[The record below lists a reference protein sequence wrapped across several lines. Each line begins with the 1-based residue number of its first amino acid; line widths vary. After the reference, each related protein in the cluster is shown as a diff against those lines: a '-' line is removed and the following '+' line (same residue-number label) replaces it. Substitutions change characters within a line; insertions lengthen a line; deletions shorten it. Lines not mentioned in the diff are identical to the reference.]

1 MTELH
6 AKLYS
11 YLNKAVTAESTQGG
25 LTPHRLFAKA
35 SGQQRHDPRA
45 GPTVTPAAVARGSPR
60 GRNPVSFREDRVG
73 DAQEVR
79 YSILVMLKVVSEIQR
94 LIIFKLGQ
102 VQKKKKS
109 CPGPGKQIITSEC
122 FKENLKNAQSRV
134 SGISRCVLKNRL
146 QQRRLAVASE
156 HVVSTVRRRGL
167 ARCLSSFISNVCF
180 LISSG
185 VDACSSGDLALLALS
200 PWMRKRDEELGFF
213 R

>member
-25 LTPHRLFAKA
+25 LTPHRLCQSEWPAA
-35 SGQQRHDPRA
+35 PRSA
-45 GPTVTPAAVARGSPR
+45 CRTHRQPAAVARGSPR

-102 VQKKKKS
+102 VQKKINK
-109 CPGPGKQIITSEC
+109 
-122 FKENLKNAQSRV
+122 
-134 SGISRCVLKNRL
+134 
-146 QQRRLAVASE
+146 
-156 HVVSTVRRRGL
+156 
-167 ARCLSSFISNVCF
+167 
-180 LISSG
+180 
-185 VDACSSGDLALLALS
+185 
-200 PWMRKRDEELGFF
+200 
-213 R
+213 

>member
-1 MTELH
+1 MTGLH

-102 VQKKKKS
+102 VQKEKKVV
-109 CPGPGKQIITSEC
+109 Q
-122 FKENLKNAQSRV
+122 
-134 SGISRCVLKNRL
+134 VLESKL
-146 QQRRLAVASE
+146 
-156 HVVSTVRRRGL
+156 
-167 ARCLSSFISNVCF
+167 
-180 LISSG
+180 
-185 VDACSSGDLALLALS
+185 
-200 PWMRKRDEELGFF
+200 
-213 R
+213 